1 MKNIFMLVGE
11 SSADVHAAEV
21 IKQLKK
27 KESTLKIWGIGGPL
41 MQEQGFESIFPFT
54 KFSIIGFAEVISHL
68 GFIMKVFKKLKSEF
82 NARKPDLALLVDYP
96 GMNILVAKI
105 CHTLGIPVFYYISP
119 QVWAW
124 KKKRI
129 HKIAE
134 YSDKIAVIFPF
145 EKKLYEE
152 IGADVEYVG
161 HPISEEIMISQTREE
176 FAKQYS
182 LKPDKEWIGFI
193 PGSRNVEIKRIL
205 PEIVKTIINIKNIYN
220 DSYEFLISQAD
231 SVSDELFNKTI
242 SPVKNDVTIIKDT
255 HPLMKFS
262 KVIVCKS
269 GTSTLETGYL
279 GTPMVVI
286 YKTSSLSYLIARAF
300 IKIKMIALANI
311 VLGKKVVPELIQ
323 HDAFA
328 ENITK
333 AVRLFLEDV
342 SSYEKTKTE
351 LCIIKEKLGKFNTSE
366 KVASIALSMIYE
378 TK

>member
-1 MKNIFMLVGE
+1 MLVGE
-11 SSADVHAAEV
+11 RSADVHAAEV

-161 HPISEEIMISQTREE
+161 HPISEEIMISQTRKE

>member
-11 SSADVHAAEV
+11 RSADVHAAEV

-27 KESTLKIWGIGGPL
+27 KEPFLHIWGIGGPL
-41 MQEQGFESIFPFT
+41 MQEQGFESIFPFS
-54 KFSIIGFAEVISHL
+54 KFSIIGFVEVIGHI
-68 GFIMKVFKKLKSEF
+68 GFIMKVFRKLKTEF
-82 NARKPDLALLVDYP
+82 KARKPDLALLVDYP
-96 GMNILVAKI
+96 GMNIRIAKI
-105 CHTLGIPVFYYISP
+105 CHTFGIPVLYYISP

-161 HPISEEIMISQTREE
+161 HPISEEIMITQTREE
-176 FAKQYS
+176 FAKIYS
-182 LKPDKEWIGFI
+182 LNSHKKWIGFI

-205 PEIVKTIINIKNIYN
+205 PEITKTIMNLKNIYN
-220 DSYEFLISQAD
+220 DSYEYLISQAD
-231 SVSDELFNKTI
+231 SVSGELFQKI
-242 SPVKNDVTIIKDT
+242 LSPVKNDVAIIHDT
-255 HPLMKFS
+255 HPLMKFC
-262 KVIVCKS
+262 KIVVCKS

-311 VLGKKVVPELIQ
+311 VIGKKVVPELIQ
-323 HDAFA
+323 QAASA

-342 SSYEKTKTE
+342 TSYENTKSE
-351 LCIIKEKLGKFNTSE
+351 LRIIKEKLGKFNTSE
-366 KVASIALSMIYE
+366 KVAFVALSMIHE
-378 TK
+378 T

>member
-1 MKNIFMLVGE
+1 MKNIFILVGE
-11 SSADVHAAEV
+11 RSADVHAAQV
-21 IKQLKK
+21 IKQLKQ
-27 KESTLKIWGIGGPL
+27 KEPDLTLWGIGGPL
-41 MQEQGFESIFPFT
+41 MQAQEFESLFPFS
-54 KFSIIGFAEVISHL
+54 KFSIIGFAEVLEHL
-68 GFIMKVFKKLKSEF
+68 GFIMKVFRKLKSELK
-82 NARKPDLALLVDYP
+82 ARKPELALLVDYP
-96 GMNILVAKI
+96 GMNIRVAKI
-105 CHTLGIPVFYYISP
+105 CHTLGIPVLYYISP

-152 IGADVEYVG
+152 ISADVEYVG
-161 HPISEEIMISQTREE
+161 HPISEEISITQTREE
-176 FAKQYS
+176 FANKYS
-182 LKPDKEWIGFI
+182 LNSHKEWIGFI

-205 PEIVKTIINIKNIYN
+205 PEIAKTIMNLKNIYN

-231 SVSDELFNKTI
+231 SVSDELFRKI
-242 SPVKNDVTIIKDT
+242 LAPLKNDVTIIHDT
-255 HPLMKFS
+255 HTLMKFS
-262 KVIVCKS
+262 KIVVCKS

-311 VLGKKVVPELIQ
+311 VIGKKVVPELIQ
-323 HDAFA
+323 QAASA

-342 SSYEKTKTE
+342 QFYENTKSE
-351 LCIIKEKLGKFNTSE
+351 LGIIKDKLGKFNTSE
-366 KVASIALSMIYE
+366 KVASIALSMIHE
-378 TK
+378 T

>member
-11 SSADVHAAEV
+11 RSADVHAAEV

-27 KESTLKIWGIGGPL
+27 KEPFLHIWGIGGPL
-41 MQEQGFESIFPFT
+41 MQEQGFESIFPFS
-54 KFSIIGFAEVISHL
+54 KFSIIGFVEVIGHI
-68 GFIMKVFKKLKSEF
+68 GFIMKVFRKLKTELKDK
-82 NARKPDLALLVDYP
+82 KPDLALLVDYP
-96 GMNILVAKI
+96 GMNIRIAKI
-105 CHTLGIPVFYYISP
+105 CHTFGIPVLYYISP

-161 HPISEEIMISQTREE
+161 HPISEEISITQTREE
-176 FAKQYS
+176 FADKYS
-182 LKPDKEWIGFI
+182 LNPDKEWIGFI

-205 PEIVKTIINIKNIYN
+205 PEIVKTITNLKNIYN
-220 DSYEFLISQAD
+220 DSYEYLISQAD
-231 SVSDELFNKTI
+231 SVTEDLFQKI
-242 SPVKNDVTIIKDT
+242 LSPVKNDVAIIHDT

-262 KVIVCKS
+262 KIVVCKS

-311 VLGKKVVPELIQ
+311 VIGKKVVPELIQ
-323 HDAFA
+323 HDSSA

-333 AVRLFLEDV
+333 AIRLFLEDV
-342 SSYEKTKTE
+342 KYYENTKSE
-351 LCIIKEKLGKFNTSE
+351 LRIIKDKLGKFNTSE
-366 KVASIALSMIYE
+366 KVALIALSMIHE
-378 TK
+378 T

>member
-11 SSADVHAAEV
+11 RSADVHAAEV

-27 KESTLKIWGIGGPL
+27 KEPFLHIWGIGGPL
-41 MQEQGFESIFPFT
+41 MQEQGFESIFPFS
-54 KFSIIGFAEVISHL
+54 KFSIIGFVEVIGHI
-68 GFIMKVFKKLKSEF
+68 GFIMKVFRKLKTEF
-82 NARKPDLALLVDYP
+82 KARKPDLALLVDYP
-96 GMNILVAKI
+96 GMNIRIAKI
-105 CHTLGIPVFYYISP
+105 CHTFGIPVLYYISP

-161 HPISEEIMISQTREE
+161 HPISEEIMITQTREE
-176 FAKQYS
+176 FAKIYS
-182 LKPDKEWIGFI
+182 LNSHKKWIGFI

-205 PEIVKTIINIKNIYN
+205 PEIVKTITNLKNIYN
-220 DSYEFLISQAD
+220 DSYEYLISQAD
-231 SVSDELFNKTI
+231 SVSGELFQKI
-242 SPVKNDVTIIKDT
+242 LSPVKNDVAIIHDT
-255 HPLMKFS
+255 HPLMKFC
-262 KVIVCKS
+262 KIVVCKS

-311 VLGKKVVPELIQ
+311 VIGKKVVPELIQ
-323 HDAFA
+323 QAASA

-342 SSYEKTKTE
+342 TSYENTKSE
-351 LCIIKEKLGKFNTSE
+351 LRIIKEKLGKFNTSE
-366 KVASIALSMIYE
+366 KVAFVALSMIHE
-378 TK
+378 T

>member
-1 MKNIFMLVGE
+1 
-11 SSADVHAAEV
+11 
-21 IKQLKK
+21 
-27 KESTLKIWGIGGPL
+27 
-41 MQEQGFESIFPFT
+41 MQDQGFESIFPFT

-161 HPISEEIMISQTREE
+161 HPISEEIMISQTRKE

>member
-11 SSADVHAAEV
+11 RSADVHAAEV
-21 IKQLKK
+21 IKQLKLK
-27 KESTLKIWGIGGPL
+27 DTSSTIWGIGGPL
-41 MQEQGFESIFPFT
+41 MQEQGFKTIFPFS
-54 KFSIIGFAEVISHL
+54 KFSIIGFAEVIGHL
-68 GFIMKVFKKLKSEF
+68 GFIMKVFRTLKTEF
-82 NARKPDLALLVDYP
+82 KARKPDLAILVDYP
-96 GMNILVAKI
+96 GMNIRVAKI
-105 CHTLGIPVFYYISP
+105 CHTFGISVLYYISP

-145 EKKLYEE
+145 EKDLYEE
-152 IGADVEYVG
+152 INADVEYVG
-161 HPISEEIMISQTREE
+161 HPISEEITISQTREE
-176 FAKQYS
+176 FSEQYS
-182 LKPDKEWIGFI
+182 LDPKKEWIGFI

-205 PEIVKTIINIKNIYN
+205 PEIVTTIMNLKNMYN
-220 DSYEFLISQAD
+220 ESYEFLISQAD

-242 SPVKNDVTIIKDT
+242 SSVKNHVTIIHDI

-262 KVIVCKS
+262 KIVVCKS
-269 GTSTLETGYL
+269 GTSTLETGFL
-279 GTPMVVI
+279 GTPMVVV
-286 YKTSSLSYLIARAF
+286 YKTSHLSYLIARAF

-311 VLGKKVVPELIQ
+311 VIGKKVVPELIQ
-323 HDAFA
+323 QAASA

-333 AVRLFLEDV
+333 AVRQFLEDAHY
-342 SSYEKTKTE
+342 YEKTKNE

-366 KVASIALSMIYE
+366 KVASIALSMIHE

>member
-11 SSADVHAAEV
+11 RSADVHAAEV

-134 YSDKIAVIFPF
+134 YSDKIAVIFHF

-161 HPISEEIMISQTREE
+161 HPISEEIMISQTRKE

-182 LKPDKEWIGFI
+182 LKPDKEWIGF
-193 PGSRNVEIKRIL
+193 
-205 PEIVKTIINIKNIYN
+205 
-220 DSYEFLISQAD
+220 
-231 SVSDELFNKTI
+231 
-242 SPVKNDVTIIKDT
+242 
-255 HPLMKFS
+255 
-262 KVIVCKS
+262 
-269 GTSTLETGYL
+269 
-279 GTPMVVI
+279 
-286 YKTSSLSYLIARAF
+286 
-300 IKIKMIALANI
+300 
-311 VLGKKVVPELIQ
+311 
-323 HDAFA
+323 
-328 ENITK
+328 
-333 AVRLFLEDV
+333 
-342 SSYEKTKTE
+342 
-351 LCIIKEKLGKFNTSE
+351 
-366 KVASIALSMIYE
+366 
-378 TK
+378 

>member
-1 MKNIFMLVGE
+1 MLVGE
-11 SSADVHAAEV
+11 RSADVHAAEV